1 MVAVASPI
9 LLPVIHA
16 SWVAVAIATRSVIWF
31 SGWQGDMRKVYTY
44 TLEDERLEPTAIT
57 NLEIKIIFQTSMD
70 YVPCE
75 SSWVYPKWM
84 ILDDMIYW
92 LWGNEVMDILIM
104 KNVTFVGIARVF
116 EGFAGEICTI

>member
-1 MVAVASPI
+1 
-9 LLPVIHA
+9 
-16 SWVAVAIATRSVIWF
+16 
-31 SGWQGDMRKVYTY
+31 
-44 TLEDERLEPTAIT
+44 
-57 NLEIKIIFQTSMD
+57 MD

-116 EGFAGEICTI
+116 EGFAGVVYSLTEPLNFDFRIHRQKWQTAGE